1 MGLTNIRGEL
11 SKRFGEG
18 ERVKAGKDGV
28 SSRDRTNETL
38 LEGEIEK
45 SLGTVP
51 SKLNVDEAE
60 VASWRRIR

>member
-38 LEGEIEK
+38 PDGEIE
-45 SLGTVP
+45 
-51 SKLNVDEAE
+51 NRE
-60 VASWRRIR
+60 